1 MKYNKLEVGERLGEI
16 RKKHRITQ
24 VRAAKLFGT
33 RQQHISAYESG
44 KSQAPSEYLFWV
56 AGEFGVTIDYILTGQ
71 TPDEYAAR
79 AAEAKTKYG
88 VGNMST
94 DEVEL
99 IRLYRDAPVDG
110 QAAAKAVLEIY
121 QKKMEPGKQR

>member
-16 RKKHRITQ
+16 RKKHQITQ
-24 VRAAKLFGT
+24 VEAAKLFGT

-44 KSQAPSEYLFWV
+44 KSQAPSEYLFWM
-56 AGEFGVTIDYILTGQ
+56 AGEFGVTVDYILTGQ
-71 TPDEYAAR
+71 SPDEYAAR
-79 AAEAKTKYG
+79 AAEAERKYG
-88 VGNMST
+88 LGNLSI

-99 IRLYRDAPVDG
+99 IRLYRNAPVDG

-121 QKKMEPGKQR
+121 RSNKESR

>member
-16 RKKHRITQ
+16 RKKHQITQ

-33 RQQHISAYESG
+33 MQQHISAYESG

-79 AAEAKTKYG
+79 AAEAESKYG
-88 VGNMST
+88 VGSLST
-94 DEVEL
+94 DETEL

-121 QKKMEPGKQR
+121 QQKKEPGRRR

>member
-1 MKYNKLEVGERLGEI
+1 MKYNKLEVGERLAEI
-16 RKKHRITQ
+16 RKKRQITQ
-24 VRAAKLFGT
+24 VQAAKLFGT

-56 AGEFGVTIDYILTGQ
+56 AGEFGVTVDYILTGQ
-71 TPDEYAAR
+71 TPAEYSAR
-79 AAEAKTKYG
+79 TAEAETKYG
-88 VGNMST
+88 VGSLST

-110 QAAAKAVLEIY
+110 RAAAKAVLEIY
-121 QKKMEPGKQR
+121 QHKKEVGI

>member
-1 MKYNKLEVGERLGEI
+1 MKYNKLGVGKRLAEV
-16 RKKHRITQ
+16 RKKNKITQ
-24 VRAAKLFGT
+24 VEAAKLFGT

-56 AGEFGVTIDYILTGQ
+56 AGEFGVTVDYLLTGH

-79 AAEAKTKYG
+79 AAEAETKYG
-88 VGNMST
+88 LGSLST
-94 DEVEL
+94 GEVEL
-99 IRLYRDAPVDG
+99 IRLYRDAPIDG

-121 QKKMEPGKQR
+121 QHKEGYEYIK

>member
-16 RKKHRITQ
+16 RKQHQVTQ
-24 VRAAKLFGT
+24 VGAAKLFGT

-56 AGEFGVTIDYILTGQ
+56 AGEFGVTVDYILTGQ
-71 TPDEYAAR
+71 TPDEYATR
-79 AAEAKTKYG
+79 AAETEKKYG
-88 VGNMST
+88 LGNLST

-121 QKKMEPGKQR
+121 RHKK